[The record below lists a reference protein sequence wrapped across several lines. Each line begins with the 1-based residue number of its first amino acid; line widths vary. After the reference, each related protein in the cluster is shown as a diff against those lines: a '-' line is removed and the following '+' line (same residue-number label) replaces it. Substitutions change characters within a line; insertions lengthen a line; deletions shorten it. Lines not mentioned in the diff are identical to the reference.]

1 MSRKR
6 TVTPDPRAAH
16 PTFSLLR
23 VFQRLTYA
31 SLATSTAIFILS
43 MLNLGEASLWDN
55 PVTSTLTIV
64 YHVVILILHKR
75 DHHTRHRAQ
84 DGSPSYHRLY
94 PTSKVASLVF
104 AYILACSWV
113 IPIPFI
119 SIMGGLSGNEFFN
132 ETSPRFA
139 GNTHTVRAELAFN
152 IIELGIMWAIAAIS
166 TRMRVVPERRTHGH
180 KQM

>member
-6 TVTPDPRAAH
+6 ATTPDPRAAH
-16 PTFSLLR
+16 TISSLLR

-43 MLNLGEASLWDN
+43 MLNLGYASSLVN
-55 PVTSTLTIV
+55 PCTSTLTIV

-75 DHHTRHRAQ
+75 NHHTRHRAQ
-84 DGSPSYHRLY
+84 DDSPTYYRLY

-104 AYILACSWV
+104 AYILACSWI

-119 SIMGGLSGNEFFN
+119 SLGLL
-132 ETSPRFA
+132 RRRKLLA
-139 GNTHTVRAELAFN
+139 GNTHTVRAELVFDV
-152 IIELGIMWAIAAIS
+152 IELGIMWSIAAIS
-166 TRMRVVPERRTHGH
+166 TRIRVVSERYTHGDN
-180 KQM
+180 QL